1 MNRRKRQEFELEIK
15 LRLSTSHALNSNCSP
30 NRVTPNDYSSPLEK
44 KMEILSGTRESIKA
58 RSRQSV
64 VKTVEGMARDHL
76 LATISKYVN
85 CARGFASRRS
95 NEPTQKM
102 NAGRW
107 IKKGK
112 EKEAVARR
120 KISKSVRACLWGSVE
135 AFLFGPRRL
144 PTRHSKLPPLFLARL
159 CIQLAWRRK

>member
-15 LRLSTSHALNSNCSP
+15 LRLSYFARTQFQLFTKSRNSQRLFLAPRKENGNS
-30 NRVTPNDYSSPLEK
+30 L
-44 KMEILSGTRESIKA
+44 RESIKA